1 MCAVLTFNT
10 EHDLVDFVSQD
21 RFRASA
27 DGQSFDRQGWS
38 TPSLAYRD
46 TAGFRLPT
54 VGEGRWNAPEPEGSS
69 ACIEFH
75 LDAIRYNVRSAG

>member
-1 MCAVLTFNT
+1 LKVKTAHTLLSVG
-10 EHDLVDFVSQD
+10 V
-21 RFRASA
+21 
-27 DGQSFDRQGWS
+27 
-38 TPSLAYRD
+38 D

-54 VGEGRWNAPEPEGSS
+54 VGEGRWNAPEPEGSF